1 MHGAPSARLA
11 EPRSNR
17 NAETNPGVIQR
28 QDLEGR
34 LQARGL
40 APRWEG
46 NPPPGFAGVVTDSRE
61 VQPGV
66 LFCALRGTEFD
77 GHQFVA
83 LAAAAGAAA
92 ALVEEI
98 QEDAGIP
105 QLLVSDTRAATAHAA
120 SLLHGDPAVGLTLV
134 GVTGTNGKT
143 TTSLIARHILA
154 GEAPSAA
161 VGTLGWFDSAG
172 KRHSGR
178 LTTPDPLDLMATLR
192 ELREDGTRFVTM
204 EVSSHA
210 LDQRRVAGLSFDA
223 AIFTN
228 LTHEHLDYHPDLES
242 YRAAKLLLAE
252 QVGPRGTCAVND
264 DDGAWSGEDF
274 AGRRVV
280 RYGLRASADVR
291 AVRVRHTAEGS
302 EWLLETRDGSWPV
315 RLPLLGEFN
324 VHNAL
329 AAAAAACGLGMD
341 GELVAERLSTAP
353 QVPGRMEVLAKR
365 PALVLRDYMH
375 TPDAYTRVLET
386 LAGLTEGNL
395 YIVFGCGGDR
405 DRAKRPVMGQIA
417 ARHTALAVI
426 TTDNPRSED
435 PADICADVVGG
446 MPAGSYRV
454 ILDREEAI
462 DFTLRQAGPGD
473 VVVLAGK
480 GHETYQDVAGQR
492 IPFDEA
498 AIVRARTVGEPR

>member
-1 MHGAPSARLA
+1 MYGAPSASVA
-11 EPRSNR
+11 EPSGNR
-17 NAETNPGVIQR
+17 NAETKPGVIQT
-28 QDLEGR
+28 QELESR

-83 LAAAAGAAA
+83 RAAAAGAAA

-98 QEDAGIP
+98 QVDASVP
-105 QLLVSDTRAATAHAA
+105 QLVVSDSRAAAAHAA
-120 SLLHGDPAVGLTLV
+120 SLLHGDPAVGLKLV

-143 TTSLIARHILA
+143 TTSLIVRHILA
-154 GEAPSAA
+154 GESPSAA

-172 KRHSGR
+172 TRHSGR
-178 LTTPDPLDLMATLR
+178 LTTPDPLDLMVTLR
-192 ELREDGTRFVTM
+192 ELADDGTRFVTM

-210 LDQRRVAGLSFDA
+210 LDQRRVAGLSFEA
-223 AIFTN
+223 AAFTN
-228 LTHEHLDYHPDLES
+228 LTHEHLDYHPDLGS
-242 YRAAKLLLAE
+242 YRAAKLRLAE
-252 QVGPRGTCAVND
+252 QVRPGGMCAVND
-264 DDGAWSGEDF
+264 DDPAWAGEEF
-274 AGRRVV
+274 AGHRVV
-280 RYGLRASADVR
+280 RYGLGASADVR
-291 AVRVRHTAEGS
+291 ALGVRHTAEGS
-302 EWLLETRDGSWPV
+302 EWQLETPGGSWPV

-329 AAAAAACGLGMD
+329 AAAAVACGLGMD
-341 GELVAERLSTAP
+341 GGRVAKRLSTAP
-353 QVPGRMEVLAKR
+353 QVPGRMEVLARR
-365 PALVLRDYMH
+365 PTLVLRDYMH

-386 LAGLTEGNL
+386 LAGLTGGNL

-417 ARHTALAVI
+417 ARHTTLAVI

-435 PADICADVVGG
+435 PADICADIVSA

-462 DFTLRQAGPGD
+462 DFTLREAGSGD

-498 AIVRARTVGEPR
+498 AIVRARTMGESG

>member
-1 MHGAPSARLA
+1 M
-11 EPRSNR
+11 
-17 NAETNPGVIQR
+17 T
-28 QDLEGR
+28 
-34 LQARGL
+34 
-40 APRWEG
+40 PRWEG
-46 NPPPGFAGVVTDSRE
+46 DPPPGFAGLVTDSRA
-61 VQPGV
+61 VRPGV

-83 LAAAAGAAA
+83 RAAAAGAAA
-92 ALVEEI
+92 ALVEEA
-98 QEDAGIP
+98 QPAVDLP
-105 QLLVSDTRAATAHAA
+105 QLVVSDTRAATVHAA
-120 SLLHGDPAVGLTLV
+120 SLLHGDPAAGLSLV

-161 VGTLGWFDSAG
+161 VGTLGWFDATG
-172 KRHSGR
+172 ERHSGR
-178 LTTPDPLDLMATLR
+178 LTTPDPLELMATLR
-192 ELREDGTRFVTM
+192 ELRDEGTRFVAL

-210 LDQRRVAGLSFDA
+210 LDQRRIAGLSFDA
-223 AIFTN
+223 AVFTN

-242 YRAAKLLLAE
+242 YREAKLRLAD
-252 QVGPRGTCAVND
+252 QVDPQGVCAVNAD
-264 DDGAWSGEDF
+264 DPAWSGEDF

-280 RYGLRASADVR
+280 RYGLGASADVR
-291 AVRVRHTAEGS
+291 AARVRHTAEGS
-302 EWLLETRDGSWPV
+302 DWLLETPDGSWPV
-315 RLPLLGEFN
+315 HLPLLGEFN

-329 AAAAAACGLGMD
+329 AAATAAWGLGMEP
-341 GELVAERLSTAP
+341 GLVAER
-353 QVPGRMEVLAKR
+353 
-365 PALVLRDYMH
+365 
-375 TPDAYTRVLET
+375 PDAYTRVLET

-405 DRAKRPVMGQIA
+405 DRGKRPVMGRIA

-435 PADICADVVGG
+435 PSNICADVTRD

-462 DFTLRQAGPGD
+462 DFALRESGSGD

-480 GHETYQDVAGQR
+480 GHETYQDIAGER

-498 AIVRARTVGEPR
+498 AIVRARMVGDPS